1 MKYEK
6 FVGKLDRVGQIKY
19 SLSKDIGV
27 DLREYVMC
35 MQINGTSYILGED
48 EILLSIL
55 SNEQKS
61 ETGFTGF
68 FKNVFGGNEDNSIK
82 LIIKRAWWF
91 VLRE

>member
-35 MQINGTSYILGED
+35 M
-48 EILLSIL
+48 
-55 SNEQKS
+55 
-61 ETGFTGF
+61 
-68 FKNVFGGNEDNSIK
+68 
-82 LIIKRAWWF
+82 
-91 VLRE
+91 